1 MAVISTPLTE
11 VKPARPAPL
20 HLYNETYKVCG
31 KMVCI
36 EPKQAQ
42 RALGNKATTIRW
54 VEEAN
59 ALIDY
64 YERRT
69 NPAYSGALVS
79 Q

>member
-1 MAVISTPLTE
+1 
-11 VKPARPAPL
+11 
-20 HLYNETYKVCG
+20 
-31 KMVCI
+31 MVCI